1 LKPDRKTHNK
11 KYSGFI
17 CSPQNKIKLSVC
29 NYQIS
34 TMEES
39 TRKRHIIQQQ
49 HQQQQQQYASMKTSA
64 YRLHF
69 SCEHIGKY
77 RSYTKRKIKW

>member
-1 LKPDRKTHNK
+1 
-11 KYSGFI
+11 
-17 CSPQNKIKLSVC
+17 
-29 NYQIS
+29 
-34 TMEES
+34 MEPLI
-39 TRKRHIIQQQ
+39 TRKRQMI
-49 HQQQQQQYASMKTSA
+49 QQQQYASMKTNA